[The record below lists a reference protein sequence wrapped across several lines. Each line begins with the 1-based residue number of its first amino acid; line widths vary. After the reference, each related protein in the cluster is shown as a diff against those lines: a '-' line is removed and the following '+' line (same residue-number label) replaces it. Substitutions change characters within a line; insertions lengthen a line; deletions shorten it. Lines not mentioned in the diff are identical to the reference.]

1 MIKAV
6 FFDFYNTLAYF
17 WPPVEEIQSSACR
30 EVGLFVEKEGIL
42 KGYAVADE
50 LFSRE
55 NHDRPL
61 YLRSEDERNRFFSR
75 YEQLILKGAGLDVSL
90 ALAESVWRV
99 GATVPKSF
107 ALFGDAASTLRNL
120 KEMELATGVL
130 SNLHEDLTPLVAE
143 LGVAP
148 YLDALVTSEEVG
160 AEKPDP
166 RMFNAALEKVGI
178 LPGEAVHVGD
188 QYHSDVK
195 GAKAVGMN
203 AVLLDRGNYHSDITD
218 CPRVDGLPGLLGLLK
233 GNAFG

>member
-17 WPPVEEIQSSACR
+17 WPPVQEIQAAACQ
-30 EVGLFVEKEGIL
+30 EVGLFAEKEGIL
-42 KGYAVADE
+42 KGYAKADE

-55 NHDRPL
+55 NHERPL
-61 YLRSEDERNRFFSR
+61 YLRSEKERNRFFSH

-90 ALAESVWRV
+90 ALAESVWKV

-107 ALFGDAASTLRNL
+107 ALFGDVAPTLTRL
-120 KEMELATGVL
+120 KEMGISTGIL
-130 SNLHEDLTPLVAE
+130 SNLVEDLGTLVSE

-148 YLDALVTSEEVG
+148 NLDVLVTSLEVG

-178 LPGEAVHVGD
+178 LPSEAVHVGD
-188 QYHSDVK
+188 QYHSDVG
-195 GAKAVGMN
+195 GARGIGMH
-203 AVLLDRGNYHSDITD
+203 AVLLDRGHWHPEITD
-218 CPRVDGLPGLLGLLK
+218 CPRIASLTALVDLLRK
-233 GNAFG
+233 GAFA